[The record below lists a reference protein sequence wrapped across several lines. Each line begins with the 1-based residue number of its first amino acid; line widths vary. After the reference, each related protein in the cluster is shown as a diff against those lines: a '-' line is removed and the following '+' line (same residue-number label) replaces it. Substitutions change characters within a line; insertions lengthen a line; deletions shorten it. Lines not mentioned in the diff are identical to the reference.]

1 MLDSPRSLDA
11 LDRIGEG
18 IFALDAGGGSRTPT
32 GRRSSCFPGLIGA
45 GGDLVGTVVWDA
57 SPSFAETPTG
67 VALRRAV
74 EEGVPSS
81 TASAIPAPVA

>member
-18 IFALDAGGGSRTPT
+18 IFALDAA
-32 GRRSSCFPGLIGA
+32 GRISYVNRVAHELLPGLIGA
-45 GGDLVGTVVWDA
+45 GGDLVGTVVWDS
-57 SPSFAETPTG
+57 SPSFAQTPTG

-74 EEGVPSS
+74 E
-81 TASAIPAPVA
+81 